1 MQYLDLKMDFMFKQ
15 LFGHPSRKS
24 ITMAFLNAL
33 LHRKEDDRI
42 VDVQFENTELTKET
56 EDGKTGRLDVI
67 VRTNRGERIHVEIQI
82 IPQYGM
88 PERLLYYWAR
98 LFSSSLSKG
107 ERYDTLP
114 PTIMIAILNYPLFP
128 HETDRFHTIFHIRED
143 EEHFLWSDHLE
154 FHVLDLS
161 QFMVKWKKYRWDVK
175 QSPEWPWL
183 TMLSAVDGRTKKVDE
198 EMVRELEGIAMT
210 EQEILEALE
219 EWQSLSVDPEN
230 RYAYEM
236 RLKWLLDQLSNIRG
250 SREEGLKEGLKRGL
264 EQGRVEGLKEGMKH
278 KEREM
283 IRKMVEKGM
292 SIADIAHMLDLT
304 EEEVQRIWES

>member
-1 MQYLDLKMDFMFKQ
+1 MVFMQYLDLKMDFMFKQ

-42 VDVQFENTELTKET
+42 VDVQFENTELPKET
-56 EDGKTGRLDVI
+56 TDGKTGRLDVI
-67 VRTNRGERIHVEIQI
+67 VRTNLGERIHVEIQI

-128 HETDRFHTIFHIRED
+128 HETDRFHTVFHIRED
-143 EEHFLWSDHLE
+143 EEQFLWSHHLE

-161 QFMVKWKKYRWDVK
+161 QFMVKWKKYRREVK

-183 TMLSAVDGRTKKVDE
+183 TMLSAVDGRTKKIDE

-219 EWQSLSVDPEN
+219 EWQSLSVDPKN

-250 SREEGLKEGLKRGL
+250 SREEGRQEGR
-264 EQGRVEGLKEGMKH
+264 QEGLKEGMEK

-283 IRKMVEKGM
+283 IQKMLEKGM
-292 SIADIAHMLDLT
+292 SVADITHILDMT
-304 EEEVQRIWES
+304 EEEVWRRCNL

>member
-1 MQYLDLKMDFMFKQ
+1 MKYMQYLDLKMGFMFKQ

-107 ERYDTLP
+107 ERYVTLP

-128 HETDRFHTIFHIRED
+128 HETDRFHTVFHIRED
-143 EEHFLWSDHLE
+143 EEQFLWSHHLE

-161 QFMVKWKKYRWDVK
+161 QFMVKWKKHRREVK

-183 TMLSAVDGRTKKVDE
+183 TMLSAVDSRSKKVDE

-250 SREEGLKEGLKRGL
+250 SREEGI
-264 EQGRVEGLKEGMKH
+264 KEGMKQ

-283 IRKMVEKGM
+283 IQKMLEKGM
-292 SIADIAHMLDLT
+292 SAEAIANILDMT
-304 EEEVQRIWES
+304 EEEVQERLKG

>member
-1 MQYLDLKMDFMFKQ
+1 
-15 LFGHPSRKS
+15 
-24 ITMAFLNAL
+24 
-33 LHRKEDDRI
+33 
-42 VDVQFENTELTKET
+42 
-56 EDGKTGRLDVI
+56 
-67 VRTNRGERIHVEIQI
+67 
-82 IPQYGM
+82 
-88 PERLLYYWAR
+88 ERLLYYWAR

-161 QFMVKWKKYRWDVK
+161 QFMVKWKKYRRDVK

-250 SREEGLKEGLKRGL
+250 SREEGLKEGL
-264 EQGRVEGLKEGMKH
+264 
-278 KEREM
+278 
-283 IRKMVEKGM
+283 EKGLQQGLQQEKRH
-292 SIADIAHMLDLT
+292 IAKKMLAKGYDVQTIHELT
-304 EEEVQRIWES
+304 ELAVEEIERLK